1 MPGPSGA
8 FKRLVLGRA
17 FATDR
22 LSRERLPK
30 RLALPTF
37 SSDALSSVAY
47 APDQILLTLA
57 LAGVTGYV
65 ISWWVAVAVVLLMAV
80 VVLTGLNT
88 VREYP
93 GGGGDYEVVRTN
105 LNRGAGRLVGSA
117 LLVDYALTV
126 AVSVAQAANY
136 TSGILPFLHGH
147 EMWVALVLI
156 ALIALVNLRGVRQS
170 SALLAIPVYLF
181 IAAIGLMVVLGAV
194 ESFTGGIGRAPSA
207 DLDLVAEPGYAQ
219 GLTALGGALLV
230 LRAFSSGS
238 AALTGVEAIGN
249 GVPSFR
255 PPKARNAGI
264 VLLALGAISSAMIL
278 GIIALAARTGV
289 RYVEDP
295 SSELVRDGAPI
306 PDYQQLPVIGQIA
319 QALSGPG
326 SLLFYA
332 VTAVT
337 GIVLFIAANTAFNG
351 FPNLASVLA
360 AAGSFPKQMR
370 VRGDRLA
377 YSNGIILLAVAAGLL
392 VWWTGAR
399 VSVLIQM
406 YIVGVF
412 VSFSLGQLGMVRH
425 FTRAIRLE
433 IRGGMRRTLRLR
445 RVVNVIGFVV
455 VTAVLLIV
463 VTTKFTH
470 GAWAAVVIMGA
481 LWVLMSLIERHY
493 ASVRAQLAIPALADD
508 GAADDGADVEGAE
521 DESADADGADR
532 SDAVAGGA
540 ADTVPSAAGEGTLIG
555 PRLPG
560 QGVDDPTALPSRSHA
575 IVLVSG
581 LDRPT
586 MRALSVA
593 SAARHSTLEAVAVH
607 DEDAD
612 ARRAVERWRS
622 LGIQVPLRVLY
633 SPYRDVNGP
642 VLAHVRSLLR
652 RNPRDV
658 VIVYLPL
665 FLVGHWWLSPL
676 HNHSVRRLGDRLAH
690 LPRVVVASVPWQ
702 LGRDGGP
709 DRPQQT
715 DILASAG
722 TATAQDHRRARRARE
737 EARSAR
743 LLGR

>member
-136 TSGILPFLHGH
+136 TSGILPFLHSH

-170 SALLAIPVYLF
+170 SSLLAIPVYLF
-181 IAAIGLMVVLGAV
+181 VAAIGLMVVIGAI
-194 ESFTGGIGRAPSA
+194 ETFTGGIGRAPSA
-207 DLDLVAEPGYAQ
+207 DLDLVAEPGYGQ

-306 PDYQQLPVIGQIA
+306 PGYQQLPVIGQIA
-319 QALSGPG
+319 EALSGPG

-377 YSNGIILLAVAAGLL
+377 YSNGIILLAVASGLL

-433 IRGGMRRTLRLR
+433 IRGGMRRALRLR

-470 GAWAAVVIMGA
+470 GAWAAVVIMGG

-508 GAADDGADVEGAE
+508 GSGTGTEAPAQDSAADAAAE
-521 DESADADGADR
+521 DAPDADA
-532 SDAVAGGA
+532 
-540 ADTVPSAAGEGTLIG
+540 SAAGEGALIG

-560 QGVDDPTALPSRSHA
+560 QAVDDPTALPSRSHA

-642 VLAHVRSLLR
+642 VLAYVRSLLK

-709 DRPQQT
+709 DRPQQA
-715 DILASAG
+715 DIMASAG

>member
-8 FKRLVLGRA
+8 LKRLVLGRA

-65 ISWWVAVAVVLLMAV
+65 ISWWVAIAVVLLMAV

-105 LNRGAGRLVGSA
+105 LSRGAGRLVGSA

-126 AVSVAQAANY
+126 AVSVAQGANY
-136 TSGILPFLHGH
+136 TSGILPFLHEH

-156 ALIALVNLRGVRQS
+156 ALIAIVNLRGVRQS
-170 SALLAIPVYLF
+170 SSLLAIPVYLF
-181 IAAIGLMVVLGAV
+181 IAAVGLMVVIGAV

-219 GLTALGGALLV
+219 GLTAFGGALLV

-264 VLLALGAISSAMIL
+264 VLLALGVISSAMIL
-278 GIIALAARTGV
+278 GIIFLAERTGV
-289 RYVEDP
+289 RFVEDP
-295 SSELVRDGAPI
+295 LSELTRDGAPV

-319 QALSGPG
+319 QALSGSG
-326 SLLFYA
+326 SVLFYA

-360 AAGSFPKQMR
+360 AADSFPKQMR

-377 YSNGIILLAVAAGLL
+377 YSNGIILLAVASGLL

-412 VSFSLGQLGMVRH
+412 VTFSLGQLGMVRH
-425 FTRAIRLE
+425 FTRLIRLE

-445 RVVNVIGFVV
+445 RVVNVIGFAV

-470 GAWAAVVIMGA
+470 GAWAAVAIMGA
-481 LWVLMSLIERHY
+481 LWLLMSLIERHY
-493 ASVRAQLAIPALADD
+493 ASVRAQLAIPAFAED
-508 GAADDGADVEGAE
+508 GAGKGGADAGRA
-521 DESADADGADR
+521 DGGRAAARGTHPDADAA
-532 SDAVAGGA
+532 
-540 ADTVPSAAGEGTLIG
+540 PSAAEEGALIG

-593 SAARHSTLEAVAVH
+593 SATRHSTLEAVAVH

-622 LGIQVPLRVLY
+622 LGVQVPLRVLY

-642 VLAHVRSLLR
+642 VLAYVRSLLA

-709 DRPQQT
+709 AGPQQT
-715 DILASAG
+715 VISASTGA
-722 TATAQDHRRARRARE
+722 TAAQDHRRARRARE
-737 EARSAR
+737 EARSSR

>member
-1 MPGPSGA
+1 VGVVPGPSGA
-8 FKRLVLGRA
+8 LKRLVLGRA

-65 ISWWVAVAVVLLMAV
+65 ISWWVGIAVVLLMAV

-88 VREYP
+88 VHEYP

-105 LNRGAGRLVGSA
+105 LHRGAGRLVGSA

-136 TSGILPFLHGH
+136 TSGILPMLHRH

-181 IAAIGLMVVLGAV
+181 MAAIGLLVVLGAV
-194 ESFTGGIGRAPSA
+194 QSFTGTLGRAPSA
-207 DLDLVAEPGYAQ
+207 DLDLVAEPGFEH
-219 GLTALGGALLV
+219 GITAFGGALLV

-255 PPKARNAGI
+255 PPKARNAGM
-264 VLLALGAISSAMIL
+264 VLLALGAISSVMIL
-278 GIIALAARTGV
+278 GIIGLAARTGV

-295 SSELVRDGAPI
+295 AQELVRDGAAV

-319 QALSGPG
+319 QALTSPG
-326 SLLFYA
+326 SVLFYA

-377 YSNGIILLAVAAGLL
+377 YSNGIILLAAASGLL

-412 VSFSLGQLGMVRH
+412 VTFSLGQLGMVRH

-433 IRGGMRRTLRLR
+433 IRGRERRTLALR
-445 RVVNVIGFVV
+445 RAVNIVGFAV

-470 GAWAAVVIMGA
+470 GAWAALVIMA
-481 LWVLMSLIERHY
+481 VLWVLMTLIERHY
-493 ASVRAQLAIPALADD
+493 AAVRAQLQIPQDPDADAPGAAALAAAAPEAGPDGD
-508 GAADDGADVEGAE
+508 GA
-521 DESADADGADR
+521 
-532 SDAVAGGA
+532 
-540 ADTVPSAAGEGTLIG
+540 PLG
-555 PRLPG
+555 PHLPG
-560 QGVDDPTALPSRSHA
+560 AGDDDPTALPARSHA

-586 MRALSVA
+586 MRALAVA

-612 ARRAVERWRS
+612 SRAAVDRWRA
-622 LGIQVPLRVLY
+622 LGVQVPLRVLY

-642 VLAHVRSLLR
+642 VLAYVRSLLA

-658 VIVYLPL
+658 VIVYLPR

-676 HNHSVRRLGDRLAH
+676 HNHSVRRLGDRLAQ

-702 LGRDGGP
+702 LGRDAGP
-709 DRPQQT
+709 TGRPRGS
-715 DILASAG
+715 ASG
-722 TATAQDHRRARRARE
+722 TGEATTQDHRSARRARE

-743 LLGR
+743 LPGR

>member
-1 MPGPSGA
+1 M
-8 FKRLVLGRA
+8 
-17 FATDR
+17 
-22 LSRERLPK
+22 
-30 RLALPTF
+30 
-37 SSDALSSVAY
+37 
-47 APDQILLTLA
+47 TLA

-136 TSGILPFLHGH
+136 ASGILPFLHSH

-170 SALLAIPVYLF
+170 SSLLAIPVYLF
-181 IAAIGLMVVLGAV
+181 VAAIGLMVVIGAI
-194 ESFTGGIGRAPSA
+194 ETFTGGIGRAPSA
-207 DLDLVAEPGYAQ
+207 DLDLVAEPGYGQ

-319 QALSGPG
+319 EALSGPG

-377 YSNGIILLAVAAGLL
+377 YSNGIILLAVASGLL

-508 GAADDGADVEGAE
+508 GSGAGTEAPTQDSAADAAAEHVPGADA
-521 DESADADGADR
+521 S
-532 SDAVAGGA
+532 
-540 ADTVPSAAGEGTLIG
+540 TAGEGALIG

-642 VLAHVRSLLR
+642 VLAYVRSLLK

-702 LGRDGGP
+702 LGRDSGP
-709 DRPQQT
+709 DRPQQA
-715 DILASAG
+715 DIMASAG

>member
-8 FKRLVLGRA
+8 LKRLVLGRA

-93 GGGGDYEVVRTN
+93 GGGGDYEVVRRN
-105 LNRGAGRLVGSA
+105 LHRGAGRLVGSA

-136 TSGILPFLHGH
+136 SSGILRVLHHH
-147 EMWVALVLI
+147 EMWVALGLI

-181 IAAIGLMVVLGAV
+181 IAAIGVLIVLGAV
-194 ESFTGGIGRAPSA
+194 QSLTGGLGRAPSA
-207 DLDLVAEPGYAQ
+207 DLELVADPGFSH
-219 GLTALGGALLV
+219 GLTAFGGALLV

-255 PPKARNAGI
+255 PPKARNAGL
-264 VLLALGAISSAMIL
+264 VLIALGAISSVMVL

-289 RYVEDP
+289 KYVEDP
-295 SSELVRDGAPI
+295 AHELTRGGAPV
-306 PDYQQLPVIGQIA
+306 PGYQQLPVIGQIA
-319 QALSGPG
+319 EALSAPG
-326 SLLFYA
+326 SALFYA

-337 GIVLFIAANTAFNG
+337 GVVLFIAANTAFNG

-377 YSNGIILLAVAAGLL
+377 YSNGIILLAAASALL

-412 VSFSLGQLGMVRH
+412 LSFSLGQLGMVRH

-455 VTAVLLIV
+455 VATVLLIV
-463 VTTKFTH
+463 VTTKFMH
-470 GAWAAVVIMGA
+470 GAWAALVIIA
-481 LWVLMSLIERHY
+481 LLWGLMTLIERHY
-493 ASVRAQLAIPALADD
+493 ASVRAQLTIPATGEGADEAA
-508 GAADDGADVEGAE
+508 GADAAAGADVGPGTALGERELGSAPVLGPHLPGAG
-521 DESADADGADR
+521 D
-532 SDAVAGGA
+532 
-540 ADTVPSAAGEGTLIG
+540 EGTA
-555 PRLPG
+555 R
-560 QGVDDPTALPSRSHA
+560 PSRSHG

-593 SAARHSTLEAVAVH
+593 SAARHTTLEAVAVH
-607 DEDAD
+607 DEEAD
-612 ARRAVERWRS
+612 TRAAVERWHR
-622 LGIQVPLRVLY
+622 LGAQVPLRVLY
-633 SPYRDVNGP
+633 SPYRDISSP
-642 VLAHVRSLLR
+642 VLAHVRSLLS

-702 LGRDGGP
+702 LGRDAGP
-709 DRPQQT
+709 ARGAPPR
-715 DILASAG
+715 AG
-722 TATAQDHRRARRARE
+722 STPATTEDHRSARRARE
-737 EARSAR
+737 HARSSGLPER
-743 LLGR
+743 